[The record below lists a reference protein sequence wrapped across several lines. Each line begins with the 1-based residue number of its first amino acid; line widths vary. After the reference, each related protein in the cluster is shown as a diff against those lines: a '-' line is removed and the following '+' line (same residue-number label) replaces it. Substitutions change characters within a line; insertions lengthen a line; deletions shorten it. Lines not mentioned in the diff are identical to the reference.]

1 MTKDVRLIP
10 HKLEALATETSEIP
24 QGVKMVGAPAMWE
37 KGEQGQDVVVAV
49 LDTGCQTDHPDLM
62 NQVIGGKNFTDDFSG
77 SDLKF
82 DDNNGHGTHVA
93 GTIAALQ
100 NGTGVVGVA
109 PKAKLLICKVLG
121 GDGSGSYD
129 WIIEGIKYATNW
141 RGKNGERVRVISMSL
156 GGPDDVPA
164 LHQAV
169 KDAVDQGILFVC
181 AAGNEG
187 DSKEDTYEYAYP
199 GGYNEVIEV
208 GAVDL
213 SGRLSSFSN
222 NNTEVDCVAP
232 GEDIVSTYP
241 GSQYAKLSGTSMAT
255 PHVSGVLAVL
265 IHKAEFEFG
274 RKLTEA
280 ELYAQLI
287 KHTQALGFKKSSEG
301 NGLVKLDT
309 LERTDKLVQFIAKEF
324 CSY

>member
-24 QGVKMVGAPAMWE
+24 AGVKMVGAPSLWE
-37 KGEQGQDVVVAV
+37 KNEQGQDVVVAV

-169 KDAVDQGILFVC
+169 KDAVAQGILFVC

-213 SGRLSSFSN
+213 NGRLSSFSN

-287 KHTQALGFKKSSEG
+287 KHTQALGFRKSSEG

>member
-10 HKLEALATETSEIP
+10 HKLEALATETNEIP
-24 QGVKMVGAPAMWE
+24 QGVKMVGAPAMWN
-37 KGEQGQDVVVAV
+37 KDFRGQDVVVAI
-49 LDTGCQTDHPDLM
+49 LDTGCQKDHPDLV
-62 NQVIGGKNFTDDFSG
+62 NQVITGKNFTDDFNG
-77 SDLKF
+77 DPNNF

-93 GTIAALQ
+93 GTIAAIN
-100 NGTGVVGVA
+100 NGRGVVGVA
-109 PKAKLLICKVLG
+109 PRVKLLICKVLG

-129 WIIEGIKYATNW
+129 WIIEGIKYAMNW
-141 RGKNGERVRVISMSL
+141 RGNNGERVRVISMSL

-169 KDAVDQGILFVC
+169 QEAVKQDILFVC

-199 GGYNEVIEV
+199 GSYNEVIEV
-208 GAVDL
+208 GAVDM

-241 GSQYAKLSGTSMAT
+241 GSQYARLSGTSMAT
-255 PHVSGVLAVL
+255 PHVSGALALL
-265 IHKAEFEFG
+265 INAAEFEFE
-274 RKLTEA
+274 RKLSEA
-280 ELYAQLI
+280 EIYAQLI
-287 KHTQALGFKKSSEG
+287 KHTQSLGFRKSSEG

-309 LERTDKLVQFIAKEF
+309 LERTDRLIKFIAQEF
-324 CSY
+324 CI

>member
-37 KGEQGQDVVVAV
+37 KDEKGQDVVVAV
-49 LDTGCQTDHPDLM
+49 LDTGCQTDHPDLI

-169 KDAVDQGILFVC
+169 KDAVAQGILFVC

>member
-1 MTKDVRLIP
+1 MGRDVKLIP
-10 HKLEALATETSEIP
+10 HKLEALATETNEIP
-24 QGVKMVGAPAMWE
+24 EGVKMVGAPALWE
-37 KGEQGQDVVVAV
+37 KGSQGQDVVVAV
-49 LDTGCQTDHPDLM
+49 LDTGCQATHPDLI
-62 NQVIGGKNFTDDFSG
+62 NQVIGGKNFTDDFNG
-77 SDLKF
+77 NDLNF

-100 NGTGVVGVA
+100 NGKGVVGVA

-169 KDAVDQGILFVC
+169 KDAVNQGILFVC

-187 DSKEDTYEYAYP
+187 DNKEDTYEYAYP

-213 SGRLSSFSN
+213 NGRLSSFSN

-232 GEDIVSTYP
+232 GENIVSTYP

-255 PHVSGVLAVL
+255 PHVSGALAILVN
-265 IHKAEFEFG
+265 KSEFEFG
-274 RKLTEA
+274 RKLTES

-309 LERTDKLVQFIAKEF
+309 LERTDRLVQFIAKEF